1 MSNIQNAEQLAEAI
15 EGARSNALTI
25 LSELEQTNDVR
36 TLRNKVETC
45 DDPHVLFLTVKEV
58 LQMVVSRHSKMS
70 KPNGPKQYI

>member
-1 MSNIQNAEQLAEAI
+1 MNNSQNAEQLVEAI

>member
-1 MSNIQNAEQLAEAI
+1 MNNIQNAEQLVEAI

>member
-1 MSNIQNAEQLAEAI
+1 MINIQNSEQLVEAI
-15 EGARSNALTI
+15 EGARTNALTI

>member
-1 MSNIQNAEQLAEAI
+1 MSNIQNAEQLVEAI

-58 LQMVVSRHSKMS
+58 LQMVVSRHSKIS
-70 KPNGPKQYI
+70 KPDGPKQYI

>member
-1 MSNIQNAEQLAEAI
+1 MSNIQNAEQLVEAI

-25 LSELEQTNDVR
+25 LSELEQTNEVR
-36 TLRNKVETC
+36 TLRDKVETC

-58 LQMVVSRHSKMS
+58 LKMVVSRHSKMS